1 MTDSFYWFDFET
13 FGVNPAKDKPSQ
25 FAGIRT
31 DFDFNIID
39 DPLNIYCKPAND
51 FIPSPEA
58 CLVTGIS
65 PQLALEKGLSER
77 EFFRQIHL
85 QISTANTC
93 TVGYNNIR
101 FDDEVIR
108 HGFYRNFY
116 DAYARE
122 WQNGNSRWDIIDM
135 LRMTH
140 ALRPEGIAWP
150 KDEQGVVSFRL
161 ERLSKANGIEHED
174 AHDALA
180 DVYATINM
188 AKLVKQKQP
197 KLFEYLL
204 SLRNKRLVMTEID
217 LVNHKPF
224 VHCSGMLGNTH
235 QYTGVMLPLSL
246 HPTNKNSVICIDLT
260 RSVDGLL
267 DLTAEQI
274 QLRIFT
280 RQDELPEGVER
291 IAIKEV
297 HYNKCPAVAPLGVL
311 NADCQQR
318 LGFNLEQCLENAELL
333 KSGLKEFSNKL
344 FKIYSDKKFEKIT
357 NPDHALYSGG
367 FFSSSDKNKMEQIRE
382 SDWQSLADS
391 SFQFSDNR
399 LEELLFRYRARNAID
414 TLNASELARWERLR
428 ASLLFDQDSGAPLV
442 HGEYQELMIGLRSD
456 ESNDQRLLD
465 KVDEYVNGLVAS
477 TNHQGS

>member
-1 MTDSFYWFDFET
+1 MDSFYWFDFET

-39 DPLNIYCKPAND
+39 EPLNIYCKPSND

-65 PQLALEKGLSER
+65 PQLALEKGLTEK

-108 HGFYRNFY
+108 HGFYRNFH

-122 WQNGNSRWDIIDM
+122 WQNGNSRWDIIDL

-140 ALRPEGIAWP
+140 ALRPQGINWP
-150 KDEQGVVSFRL
+150 TNDEGVVSFRL
-161 ERLSKANGIEHED
+161 ELLSAANGIEHED
-174 AHDALA
+174 AHDALS

-197 KLFEYLL
+197 KLYEYLL

-217 LVNHKPF
+217 LVSHKPF
-224 VHCSGMLGNTH
+224 VHCSGMLGNQH
-235 QYTGVMLPLSL
+235 QYTGVMMPLTL

-260 RSVDGLL
+260 RSVEGLL
-267 DLTAEQI
+267 QLTSEQI
-274 QLRIFT
+274 QARIFT
-280 RQDELPEGVER
+280 RQDELPEGIDR

-297 HYNKCPAVAPLGVL
+297 HYNKCPAIAPLGVL
-311 NADCQQR
+311 NSECQQR
-318 LGFNLEQCLENAELL
+318 LNIDLKQCLQNAEIIKSNLHDFNEKLL
-333 KSGLKEFSNKL
+333 KVYTEKTF
-344 FKIYSDKKFEKIT
+344 DKTT
-357 NPDHALYSGG
+357 NPDHGLYSGG
-367 FFSSSDKNKMEQIRE
+367 FFGTADKNKMQQIRE
-382 SDWQSLADS
+382 ASWLELADS
-391 SFQFSDNR
+391 NYQFTDNR
-399 LEELLFRYRARNAID
+399 LEELLFRYRARNALD
-414 TLNASELARWERLR
+414 SLNSSEQARWQRFRKSVLCEKDSGSSLVHEEFLQAMKVLR
-428 ASLLFDQDSGAPLV
+428 ADDTKDQNLLKQ
-442 HGEYQELMIGLRSD
+442 
-456 ESNDQRLLD
+456 
-465 KVDEYVNGLVAS
+465 VDEYVANLIKS
-477 TNHQGS
+477 LD